1 MYTSLASLIDAKRHK
16 IEVEDYKEQAQ
27 WGERDQIKKKGE
39 L

>member
-1 MYTSLASLIDAKRHK
+1 MYTSLASLIDAKRHE
-16 IEVEDYKEQAQ
+16 IEVDYKEQAQ